1 MKIISLINEFT
12 NSFNESF
19 KQNLNPLNLENKIR
33 DVGDNFTLKLY
44 ESFLNYLDD
53 KFKNSK
59 ERKNNYNIKET
70 RQRTLLASIGY
81 ITINS
86 TSYYHKETKERFR
99 SQLAAKSKEGS
110 VDGTRHS
117 RRRTDI

>member
-53 KFKNSK
+53 KLKNSK
-59 ERKNNYNIKET
+59 KRKNNYNIKET
-70 RQRTLLASIGY
+70 RQRTLLASIGSG
-81 ITINS
+81 I
-86 TSYYHKETKERFR
+86 
-99 SQLAAKSKEGS
+99 
-110 VDGTRHS
+110 
-117 RRRTDI
+117 